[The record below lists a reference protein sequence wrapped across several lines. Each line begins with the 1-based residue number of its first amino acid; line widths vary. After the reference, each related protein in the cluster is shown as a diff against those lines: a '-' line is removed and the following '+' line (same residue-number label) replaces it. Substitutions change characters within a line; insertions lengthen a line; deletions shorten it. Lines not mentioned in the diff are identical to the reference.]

1 MLQKLIKD
9 KLYSFNCIF
18 LAGLALLLTAC
29 GGGAS
34 SSGGGTSTIGI
45 VPAPGSIGPVL
56 YADAT
61 VLRPTLN
68 AGTWTYRGTTVA
80 YTGATPLA
88 YTDTVSQS
96 SSGTGVVETSSNMF
110 NTSSDTLQLLSSTS
124 QVTATT
130 SLVNPF
136 TGKTISLT
144 YPEISGPVHVGDQVT
159 IYQDH
164 QNDSGIDVD
173 GDGKHDAVDF
183 AIYRLVV
190 GTETVNPPNLP
201 SQQAVRI
208 DTIALARFS
217 LSSTGN
223 YTPIRTILTQSTWYA
238 PNLGIVRQRLTTPI
252 SATDNKVADET
263 LINWD
268 GVTQGWGYTAFQ
280 SAVVPAGTAT
290 IAGAPI
296 PSAQAVATYA
306 DHALIL
312 TEIPG
317 NNIAALGYAL
327 HSMNTRG
334 QITSTAA
341 YFDRSVN
348 AANMLI
354 TAVGQQLVAVAPT
367 TQGKAF
373 MNLYDNTGKII
384 GNSPNAT
391 LDLSGGLALNSGIGT
406 VYIAGEGSRVW
417 VGWVRDYTSN
427 SVVNGIFT
435 TNYYEDLVVRAFDVN
450 GKPLTPEILLESGV
464 GQGANINISLS
475 AANGSL
481 TTSYVSPTN
490 GQQHIAVINDSN
502 LTPVK
507 KDFQLANLIFS
518 SVLSTNTNSILF
530 WLNSGGASNLGST
543 VQNGVLFDSS
553 INPILAAGTT
563 LDGQVLTTSGTQY
576 VSGFNSASVLGN
588 IVVLSNKG
596 YGLFWS
602 NDATATG
609 YTTIASYQ
617 LGNGSLAAHAGSVVK
632 LPVVT
637 NGPSLMAQFADRII
651 ILSDTN
657 ILPITSVSGTQL
669 QSSVVWLH

>member
-1 MLQKLIKD
+1 MLQKLIRD
-9 KLYSFNCIF
+9 KLYSCNCIF
-18 LAGLALLLTAC
+18 LALLLTAC
-29 GGGAS
+29 GGGTS
-34 SSGGGTSTIGI
+34 SSGGGTSTTGI
-45 VPAPGSIGPVL
+45 VPTPGSIGPVL
-56 YADAT
+56 YSDAT

-68 AGTWTYRGTTVA
+68 AATWTYRGTTVDHMGA
-80 YTGATPLA
+80 SPVTYTN
-88 YTDTVSQS
+88 TVSQS
-96 SSGTGVVETSSNMF
+96 SSGTGFVEISSNMF
-110 NTSSDTLQLLSSTS
+110 NKGSDTLQLLSSTS
-124 QVTATT
+124 QVKATT
-130 SLVNPF
+130 SLGNPF

-144 YPEISGPVHVGDQVT
+144 YPEINGPVHAGDQVT

-164 QNDSGIDVD
+164 QDDSGFDVD

-183 AIYRLVV
+183 AIYRIVV
-190 GTETVNPPNLP
+190 GTETVNVPNMS

-217 LSSTGN
+217 LSATGN
-223 YTPIRTILTQSTWYA
+223 YTPIQTILTQSTWYA
-238 PNLGIVRQRLTTPI
+238 PNVGVVRQRLITPI
-252 SATDNKVADET
+252 SATDNNVTDET
-263 LINWD
+263 LVNWD
-268 GVTQGWGYTAFQ
+268 GVTQGWGYSAFQ
-280 SAVVPAGTAT
+280 TAVVPDGTPTFAGT
-290 IAGAPI
+290 PV

-317 NNIAALGYAL
+317 NTIAGLGYAL

-341 YFDRSVN
+341 YLDRNVN
-348 AANMLI
+348 AGNMLI
-354 TAVGQQLVAVAPT
+354 AAVGQQLVAAAPT
-367 TQGKAF
+367 AQGKVF

-391 LDLSGGLALNSGIGT
+391 LDLSGGLALNSGIST
-406 VYIAGEGSRVW
+406 VHIAGEGSRVW
-417 VGWVRDYTSN
+417 VEWVRDYTSN

-507 KDFQLANLIFS
+507 KDFQLANLTFS
-518 SVLSTNTNSILF
+518 SVLSTNSNSILF

-543 VQNGVLFDSS
+543 VQNGALFDSS

-588 IVVLSNKG
+588 IVVLSNQG

-637 NGPSLMAQFADRII
+637 NEPSLMAQFADRVI
-651 ILSDTN
+651 ILSNTN

-669 QSSVVWLH
+669 QTSVVWLH